1 MRIQYGTDD
10 LFLYPAGPDEA
21 AVVTTNGCVRKDGR
35 AVMGRGIA
43 LYADRTFSLAPKL
56 AAYIRQYGNHVFN
69 MGVYRYPKNGRYIS
83 ILTFPTKHDW
93 RNPSDPELIR
103 RSCMEM
109 SRVCDAAGITRVY
122 MPMPGCSNGR
132 LDWTTQVRPLIEP
145 LLDDRFVIADYAL
158 KRPLGY

>member
-1 MRIQYGTDD
+1 
-10 LFLYPAGPDEA
+10 
-21 AVVTTNGCVRKDGR
+21 
-35 AVMGRGIA
+35 
-43 LYADRTFSLAPKL
+43 
-56 AAYIRQYGNHVFN
+56 
-69 MGVYRYPKNGRYIS
+69 
-83 ILTFPTKHDW
+83 
-93 RNPSDPELIR
+93 
-103 RSCMEM
+103 MEM